1 MGSADRWSAAFL
13 RRTRAPDQPLVLRD
27 FLEKTFAGRFAPA
40 DHAPM
45 TECCT
50 PRKSMLR
57 NMKPLLYPAAWAFR
71 RLHVLLHC
79 AMLRAYCDE

>member
-1 MGSADRWSAAFL
+1 VGSTPGF
-13 RRTRAPDQPLVLRD
+13 
-27 FLEKTFAGRFAPA
+27 FKKTFAGLFCACTHLPLCK
-40 DHAPM
+40 
-45 TECCT
+45 CCT

-57 NMKPLLYPAAWAFR
+57 NIKPVLYPAAWAFR

>member
-1 MGSADRWSAAFL
+1 
-13 RRTRAPDQPLVLRD
+13 
-27 FLEKTFAGRFAPA
+27 
-40 DHAPM
+40 M

>member
-1 MGSADRWSAAFL
+1 M
-13 RRTRAPDQPLVLRD
+13 RAIP
-27 FLEKTFAGRFAPA
+27 
-40 DHAPM
+40 
-45 TECCT
+45 ECCT

-57 NMKPLLYPAAWAFR
+57 NIKPVLYPAAWAFR